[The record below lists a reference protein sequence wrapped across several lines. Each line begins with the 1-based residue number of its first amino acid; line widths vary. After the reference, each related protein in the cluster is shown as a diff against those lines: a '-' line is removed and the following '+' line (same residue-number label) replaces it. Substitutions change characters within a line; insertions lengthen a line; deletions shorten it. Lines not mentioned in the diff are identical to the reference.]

1 MDEADPGWTCAACTF
16 RHAGI
21 VAELRECTICG
32 TARPTPS
39 ARDPAAAAAAQHPES
54 RRSVDAAVPPEP
66 RPPPVEEPRRPP
78 AEDAPPPK
86 RARKVINLCDSEEET
101 EQRLTID
108 LCDSEEEA
116 EDDAA
121 WGTAARPIDADDDA
135 ALARRLQRKLDSE
148 AAAAEPV
155 DFRALDAARRARA
168 ALRPRTAEAEDL
180 LHAQRGSLR
189 DAAARSAARLK
200 LRVVAVDHNAAS
212 RPGKPQYER
221 FVQAWRRVPDKRLR
235 LVYHATAD
243 RNIPSIL
250 RNGLDRRRRGT
261 AHGQAGGSGEYFGK
275 DVITSAPYGK
285 GSRKMIVFA
294 ILIDRSGIT
303 SEDQGHKGEIVV
315 NKKDHQLPLA
325 VVAFDKQPMGPAAM
339 QALMPG
345 NMGGNVRVMVGGPG
359 MMIGGVFGGMFGGTA
374 PAPAPGPEPFSGA
387 GRRLGGESTAP
398 PPPTRERA
406 PPPVS
411 QAAPPPKKRKKCIL
425 DTSSDED

>member
-1 MDEADPGWTCAACTF
+1 MN
-16 RHAGI
+16 
-21 VAELRECTICG
+21 
-32 TARPTPS
+32 
-39 ARDPAAAAAAQHPES
+39 AAQQPES
-54 RRSVDAAVPPEP
+54 GRTVDAAVPPEP
-66 RPPPVEEPRRPP
+66 RRPPAEEPRRPP

-86 RARKVINLCDSEEET
+86 RARKVIDLCDSDEET

-250 RNGLDRRRRGT
+250 RNGLDSRRRGT

>member
-1 MDEADPGWTCAACTF
+1 MDWTCAGCTF

-32 TARPTPS
+32 TARPAVA
-39 ARDPAAAAAAQHPES
+39 ARDPAAA
-54 RRSVDAAVPPEP
+54 
-66 RPPPVEEPRRPP
+66 VEEPRRPP
-78 AEDAPPPK
+78 AEDAPPLK
-86 RARKVINLCDSEEET
+86 RARKVIDLCDSDEET
-101 EQRLTID
+101 EQQLTID
-108 LCDSEEEA
+108 LCDSEQEA

-148 AAAAEPV
+148 ARSAEPV

-250 RNGLDRRRRGT
+250 RNGLDSRRRGT

-285 GSRKMIVFA
+285 GSRRMIVFA

-406 PPPVS
+406 PPPAS

-425 DTSSDED
+425 DTSSDEDEPPAAAREVVDLTADE

>member
-1 MDEADPGWTCAACTF
+1 MEEADWTCVACTF

-39 ARDPAAAAAAQHPES
+39 ARDPAAAAAAQQPES
-54 RRSVDAAVPPEP
+54 GRTVDAAVPP
-66 RPPPVEEPRRPP
+66 EPRRPP

-86 RARKVINLCDSEEET
+86 RDRKVIDLCDSEEET
-101 EQRLTID
+101 EQQLTID

-121 WGTAARPIDADDDA
+121 WGTAARPIDADDDV

-148 AAAAEPV
+148 AATAEPV

-221 FVQAWRRVPDKRLR
+221 FVQAWRRVPDKTMR

-243 RNIPSIL
+243 ENIPNIL
-250 RNGLDRRRRGT
+250 KNGLDPKRRGS
-261 AHGQAGGSGEYFGK
+261 ANGQCGGPGEYFGK
-275 DVITSAPYGK
+275 EISVSAQYARG
-285 GSRKMIVFA
+285 GSTRLLVFCV
-294 ILIDRSGIT
+294 LCDPSGIT
-303 SEDQGHKGEIVV
+303 NPGVIHNSLCPGELIV
-315 NKKDHQLPLA
+315 NKIAHQLPLA
-325 VVAFDKQPMGPAAM
+325 VVTFDKLPNQGPCS
-339 QALMPG
+339 
-345 NMGGNVRVMVGGPG
+345 
-359 MMIGGVFGGMFGGTA
+359 I
-374 PAPAPGPEPFSGA
+374 S
-387 GRRLGGESTAP
+387 
-398 PPPTRERA
+398 
-406 PPPVS
+406 
-411 QAAPPPKKRKKCIL
+411 
-425 DTSSDED
+425 

>member
-1 MDEADPGWTCAACTF
+1 MDWKCAACTF

-32 TARPTPS
+32 TARPPVT
-39 ARDPAAAAAAQHPES
+39 ARDPAAAAAAQQPES
-54 RRSVDAAVPPEP
+54 RRSVDATAPT
-66 RPPPVEEPRRPP
+66 EPRRPL
-78 AEDAPPPK
+78 ADDAPPPK
-86 RARKVINLCDSEEET
+86 RARKVIDLCDSEEET
-101 EQRLTID
+101 EQQLTID

-135 ALARRLQRKLDSE
+135 TLARRLQRKLDSE
-148 AAAAEPV
+148 ARSAEPV

-250 RNGLDRRRRGT
+250 RNGLDSRRRGT

-325 VVAFDKQPMGPAAM
+325 VVAFDKQPMGPAAI

-345 NMGGNVRVMVGGPG
+345 NAGGNVRVMVGGPG
-359 MMIGGVFGGMFGGTA
+359 MMLGGVFGGMFGGTA

-387 GRRLGGESTAP
+387 GRRLGGEATAP
-398 PPPTRERA
+398 PPPARERA
-406 PPPVS
+406 PP
-411 QAAPPPKKRKKCIL
+411 APPPKKRKCIL

>member
-1 MDEADPGWTCAACTF
+1 MN
-16 RHAGI
+16 
-21 VAELRECTICG
+21 
-32 TARPTPS
+32 
-39 ARDPAAAAAAQHPES
+39 AAQQPES
-54 RRSVDAAVPPEP
+54 GRTVDAAVPPEP
-66 RPPPVEEPRRPP
+66 RRPPVED
-78 AEDAPPPK
+78 AAPPPR
-86 RARKVINLCDSEEET
+86 RARKVIDLCDSEEET
-101 EQRLTID
+101 EQQLTID
-108 LCDSEEEA
+108 LCDSEQEA

-148 AAAAEPV
+148 ARSAEPV

-250 RNGLDRRRRGT
+250 RNGLDSRRRGT

-345 NMGGNVRVMVGGPG
+345 NAGGNVRVMVGGPG
-359 MMIGGVFGGMFGGTA
+359 MMITFGGGMFGGTA
-374 PAPAPGPEPFSGA
+374 PAAPGPEPFSGA

-406 PPPVS
+406 PPPAS

>member
-1 MDEADPGWTCAACTF
+1 MDWKCAACTF

-32 TARPTPS
+32 TARPPVT
-39 ARDPAAAAAAQHPES
+39 ARDPAAAAAAQQPES

-78 AEDAPPPK
+78 K
-86 RARKVINLCDSEEET
+86 RARKVIDLCDSEEET
-101 EQRLTID
+101 EQQLTID

-135 ALARRLQRKLDSE
+135 TLARRLQRKLDSE

-250 RNGLDRRRRGT
+250 RNGLDSRRRGT
-261 AHGQAGGSGEYFGK
+261 AHGQAGGSGE
-275 DVITSAPYGK
+275 
-285 GSRKMIVFA
+285 
-294 ILIDRSGIT
+294 
-303 SEDQGHKGEIVV
+303 
-315 NKKDHQLPLA
+315 
-325 VVAFDKQPMGPAAM
+325 
-339 QALMPG
+339 
-345 NMGGNVRVMVGGPG
+345 
-359 MMIGGVFGGMFGGTA
+359 
-374 PAPAPGPEPFSGA
+374 
-387 GRRLGGESTAP
+387 
-398 PPPTRERA
+398 
-406 PPPVS
+406 
-411 QAAPPPKKRKKCIL
+411 
-425 DTSSDED
+425 

>member
-1 MDEADPGWTCAACTF
+1 MA
-16 RHAGI
+16 
-21 VAELRECTICG
+21 
-32 TARPTPS
+32 
-39 ARDPAAAAAAQHPES
+39 ARDPAAA
-54 RRSVDAAVPPEP
+54 
-66 RPPPVEEPRRPP
+66 VEEPRRPP

-86 RARKVINLCDSEEET
+86 RARKVIDLCDSDEET
-101 EQRLTID
+101 EQQLTID

-121 WGTAARPIDADDDA
+121 WGTAARPIDADDA

-148 AAAAEPV
+148 ARSAEPV

-189 DAAARSAARLK
+189 DAVARSAARLK

-250 RNGLDRRRRGT
+250 RNGLDSRRRGT

-275 DVITSAPYGK
+275 DVVTSAPYGR

-325 VVAFDKQPMGPAAM
+325 VVAFDKQPMGPAAI

-359 MMIGGVFGGMFGGTA
+359 MMIGGVFGAFGGAA
-374 PAPAPGPEPFSGA
+374 PPPAPGPEPFSGA

-406 PPPVS
+406 PP
-411 QAAPPPKKRKKCIL
+411 APPPKKRKKCIL

>member
-1 MDEADPGWTCAACTF
+1 M
-16 RHAGI
+16 
-21 VAELRECTICG
+21 
-32 TARPTPS
+32 
-39 ARDPAAAAAAQHPES
+39 
-54 RRSVDAAVPPEP
+54 
-66 RPPPVEEPRRPP
+66 VEEPRRPP

-86 RARKVINLCDSEEET
+86 RARKVIDLCDSEEET
-101 EQRLTID
+101 EQQLTID

-148 AAAAEPV
+148 ARSAEPV

-189 DAAARSAARLK
+189 DAVARSAARLK

-250 RNGLDRRRRGT
+250 RNGLDSRRRGT

-325 VVAFDKQPMGPAAM
+325 VVAFDKQPMGPAAI

-359 MMIGGVFGGMFGGTA
+359 MMIGGVFGAFGGAA
-374 PAPAPGPEPFSGA
+374 PAPPPGPEPFSGA

-406 PPPVS
+406 PPPAS

>member
-1 MDEADPGWTCAACTF
+1 MA
-16 RHAGI
+16 
-21 VAELRECTICG
+21 
-32 TARPTPS
+32 
-39 ARDPAAAAAAQHPES
+39 ARDPAAAAAAQQPES

-66 RPPPVEEPRRPP
+66 RRPPAEEPRRPP
-78 AEDAPPPK
+78 VEEAPPPK
-86 RARKVINLCDSEEET
+86 RARKVIDLCDSDEET

-116 EDDAA
+116 EDDDAA

-250 RNGLDRRRRGT
+250 RNGLDSRRRGT

-303 SEDQGHKGEIVV
+303 SEDRGHKGEIVV

-325 VVAFDKQPMGPAAM
+325 VVAFDKQPMGPAAI

-345 NMGGNVRVMVGGPG
+345 NMGGNV
-359 MMIGGVFGGMFGGTA
+359 
-374 PAPAPGPEPFSGA
+374 
-387 GRRLGGESTAP
+387 
-398 PPPTRERA
+398 
-406 PPPVS
+406 
-411 QAAPPPKKRKKCIL
+411 
-425 DTSSDED
+425 